1 MPSTYLGTTKTDWML
16 GGAYD
21 FAVVKAFASYGQ
33 AKADN
38 TTNKAKTTQLGV
50 SVPAGATGKVL
61 ASWAQTKMT
70 ATDIS
75 RKTFTVGYDYFLSK
89 RTDVHVMAMND
100 RITNQTKGNSLG
112 VGIRHRF

>member
-1 MPSTYLGTTKTDWML
+1 MADYELLQPFEQLGRETHALTE
-16 GGAYD
+16 AEQ
-21 FAVVKAFASYGQ
+21 Q
-33 AKADN
+33 AKAITRWND
-38 TTNKAKTTQLGV
+38 LV
-50 SVPAGATGKVL
+50 VPTGKVL

-89 RTDVHVMAMND
+89 RTDVYVMAMND
-100 RITNQTKGNSLG
+100 RITNQTKGNSFG